1 MTIHHRLV
9 AAQLLAPLLLLLV
22 ADGAWAA
29 GCDAPAATVTPG
41 SAVGLSGSATAFGGT
56 WQGQWPVAVKDHVEP
71 ICARL
76 YVQIISAT
84 AATVEQCTGSN
95 RAARRQPECKR
106 YAAEVN
112 SNVMTFTDAQGT
124 VYTFTMADVGG
135 MEAEAVNAQHR
146 SGTVFTKAR

>member
-1 MTIHHRLV
+1 MTIDHPFI
-9 AAQLLAPLLLLLV
+9 AAQILAPILLLLV
-22 ADGAWAA
+22 ADAAWAA
-29 GCDAPAATVTPG
+29 GCDAPPATVKPG
-41 SAVGLSGSATAFGGT
+41 AAAGLSGSATAFAGT

-76 YVQIISAT
+76 YVQIVSGT
-84 AATVEQCTGSN
+84 TATVEQCTGSN
-95 RAARRQPECKR
+95 GAARRRPECKR

-112 SNVMTFTDAQGT
+112 TNVMTFTDAQGT

-146 SGTVFTKAR
+146 SGTVFTKVQ